1 MSKARGQFVLAVDIG
16 AGHVAAGLVSRSG
29 KILLAESMAT
39 LDPARPGSLIERLQA
54 LIGKLIARAREEKLT
69 LAGIGVGSPG
79 IVNSDQGVVVAAGN
93 LPELFGARLGEIFSQ
108 AFDLPVF
115 VENDVNALAL
125 GEMLYGVAKGQKNFI
140 VFALGTDL
148 GGGVVLNGKLAPGAN
163 FIAAEFGHLTLDLH
177 GQKCVCGGVGCAR
190 EWVSGAGLAERARER
205 LPDHSQA
212 VSLAG
217 KREQVTAREV
227 FQAAE
232 QGDAAAQELVEE
244 FGRRFGAL
252 VANVM
257 KVLDPE
263 VVVLGGE
270 VCRAEPQLA
279 GLVARWTRHYYFPIP
294 KLPEFRLSRF
304 SKATAI
310 LGPAA
315 AFWAAGRRR
324 K

>member
-1 MSKARGQFVLAVDIG
+1 MSRGQVLAVDIG
-16 AGHVAAGLVSRSG
+16 AGHVTAGVVSRKG
-29 KILLAESMAT
+29 QILFSQTMDT
-39 LDPARPGSLIERLQA
+39 QDPERPGSLIARIETLIERQLERA
-54 LIGKLIARAREEKLT
+54 KTGKVAV
-69 LAGIGVGSPG
+69 AGIGIGSPG
-79 IVNSDQGVVVAAGN
+79 IVNSALGVVVAAGN
-93 LPELFGARLGEIFSQ
+93 LPELFGAHLGERSSS
-108 AFDLPVF
+108 AFKLPVV

-125 GEMLYGVAKGQKNFI
+125 GEMLFGVAQGQKNFI

-148 GGGVVLNGKLAPGAN
+148 GGGIVQRGKLISGSN

-190 EWVSGAGLAERARER
+190 EWISGAGLAERAREL
-205 LPDHSQA
+205 LPEASKA
-212 VSLAG
+212 IALAG
-217 KREQVTAREV
+217 DRAKVTAREV

-232 QGDAAAQELVEE
+232 AGDPGAAELVDE

-252 VANVM
+252 VSNVM

-270 VCRAEPQLA
+270 VCRSEPQIMN
-279 GLVARWTRHYYFPIP
+279 LVARWTRHYYFPIP
-294 KLPEFRLSRF
+294 KLPEFRLSQF

-315 AFWAAGRRR
+315 AFLVEHGRAG
-324 K
+324 